1 MIDRLEKRIEE
12 IKATYL
18 NATEIERITMAKY
31 YQEWVLDLQDAIDQL
46 KKLKLIEQVI
56 KEK

>member
-12 IKATYL
+12 IKTTYL

-46 KKLKLIEQVI
+46 KKLKLIEQII

>member
-12 IKATYL
+12 IKANYL
-18 NATEIERITMAKY
+18 NATETERITMAKY